1 MNRLLL
7 LLFFTLIQTEEIFA
21 GPGGKIAKELF
32 DTPLGKVV
40 GVILFIVLLPLIL
53 RSWYKQNKSVKST
66 QSKLNALS
74 RINHDLFDE
83 VNLKNRV
90 TDVFTRVHQAW
101 SAQSVEDCEEYMTSW
116 YRQNQQT
123 VFLDEWKSKGLMN
136 VCNLKKINKIQ
147 PIHLRLT
154 ENPDFEGT
162 RIMFLINANMEDYL
176 VKIDDSS
183 VIEGK
188 RGYKDVETV
197 WTLQRK
203 DGAWKVDNIEQAEVV
218 SAYLKMDMQV
228 TDAIIE
234 KLARKHAAS

>member
-1 MNRLLL
+1 MNRILF
-7 LLFFTLIQTEEIFA
+7 LLFFTLVQINEIAA
-21 GPGGKIAKELF
+21 GPGGKIARELF

-40 GVILFIVLLPLIL
+40 GAILFIVLLPLIL
-53 RSWYKQNKSVKST
+53 TSWYKQNRSVKST
-66 QSKLNALS
+66 RSKLNALS

-101 SAQSVEDCEEYMTSW
+101 STQNVEDCEEYMTSW

-154 ENPDFEGT
+154 ENPNFEGT

-203 DGAWKVDNIEQAEVV
+203 DSAWKVDNIEQSEAI

-228 TDAIIE
+228 TDAIID
-234 KLARKHAAS
+234 KLAGKHAAS